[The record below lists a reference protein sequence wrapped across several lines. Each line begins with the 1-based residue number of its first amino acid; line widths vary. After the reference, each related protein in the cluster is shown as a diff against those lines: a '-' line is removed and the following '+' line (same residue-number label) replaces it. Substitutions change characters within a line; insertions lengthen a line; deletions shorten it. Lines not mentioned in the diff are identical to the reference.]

1 MIIHRYL
8 HLSLNQVTKLS
19 NLYEH
24 GSLGYEEPMEHILEL
39 LPSKMHLWLQTSSI
53 VMQPIASCLLNL
65 VRGKVDLLIIIAL
78 DKSELLLHGL
88 QPLISCHRVLNSRK
102 DEWVGL
108 HKTVIPMKQCG

>member
-1 MIIHRYL
+1 
-8 HLSLNQVTKLS
+8 
-19 NLYEH
+19 
-24 GSLGYEEPMEHILEL
+24 MERLLEL
-39 LPSKMHLWLQTSSI
+39 LLSELRIWLQMSPI
-53 VMQPIASCLLNL
+53 VVPPIASGLLEL
-65 VRGKVDLLIIIAL
+65 VCSKVDLLIIIAL